1 MTPYLSLA
9 IWVPIV
15 AGVAVLAIGRDRD
28 AMTARWTALAGALA
42 GFLVT
47 LPLYMHFDLT
57 TSLGAPGEF
66 GNPRHTAAVDQVFA
80 AAAAAGKPVGALATS
95 VADARALRGQGYRAL
110 VYGDSML
117 FTGALR
123 EALGALR

>member
-28 AMTARWTALAGALA
+28 AMTARWIALAGALA

-47 LPLYMHFDLT
+47 LPLYTHFDVT
-57 TSLGAPGEF
+57 TS
-66 GNPRHTAAVDQVFA
+66 
-80 AAAAAGKPVGALATS
+80 ALQFVEQRS
-95 VADARALRGQGYRAL
+95 
-110 VYGDSML
+110 
-117 FTGALR
+117 
-123 EALGALR
+123 